1 MGRLMLV
8 LFLIAGLVILD
19 QASKAAVRGR
29 FLLGEGIALVPG
41 LFDLHYVQNTGAAWG
56 LFAGFSHW
64 LVVVSIVMLVVLV
77 VFRRSIMTDALIHR
91 CASALMIGGIVG
103 NLIDRVR
110 LGYVVDFL
118 DFYWLERGG
127 SHHFP
132 AFNVADSAICVGVG
146 LYILT
151 QFWPRSAVT
160 EEPAACPA
168 PVGDP
173 PLSETDR

>member
-56 LFAGFSHW
+56 MFSGFNGA
-64 LVVVSIVMLVVLV
+64 LVTLSFVMLVLV
-77 VFRRSIMTDALIHR
+77 FLFRHHFMTGSTVCRVAVG
-91 CASALMIGGIVG
+91 LMVAGILG
-103 NLIDRVR
+103 NLIDRIR

-118 DFYWLERGG
+118 DFHWNG
-127 SHHFP
+127 HHFP
-132 AFNVADSAICVGVG
+132 AFNVADMAICTGVG
-146 LYILT
+146 LYILA
-151 QFWPRSAVT
+151 QL
-160 EEPAACPA
+160 AAERRARREA
-168 PVGDP
+168 PPTPDP
-173 PLSETDR
+173 MPEGATD